1 MGIKALSDRKY
12 LNVRLK
18 ELYQQDQI
26 EYMYHNRDI
35 YWKINKF
42 AVSDE
47 WNLSL
52 DFYSEMVDKDTNDI
66 NAWSELGLYYHEFQ
80 QYNEAIHCFEAV
92 INLDPFDAITWMLLG
107 NNYSDLKQIESSIK
121 CYENAFDLIDYELEM
136 ETFFTI
142 SISLAGIYL
151 EQDDYNK
158 SLKILNSLLDFEE
171 DLKPSELV
179 FAYNLI
185 AINYVKK
192 QEFVKVIEPMEK
204 ALAILPDNKKTEET
218 LKYIEIHAFNYQKKY
233 GVSPFSIR
241 ELNSEDYIILT
252 DTTLEI
258 IDKLESHYDNESE
271 SSFNSNDNQN
281 IIKKEISVQMLR
293 EFKEFRK
300 SFEKSSEKRDLL
312 LIKSYI
318 DNFIQFFFEKPTKK
332 QIAKVK
338 VSLENVIKGF
348 PDDMRNLVS
357 EEYSRTL
364 EQYKFLMPKKWK
376 KYGKALINLIPLL
389 R

>member
-1 MGIKALSDRKY
+1 M
-12 LNVRLK
+12 
-18 ELYQQDQI
+18 
-26 EYMYHNRDI
+26 
-35 YWKINKF
+35 
-42 AVSDE
+42 
-47 WNLSL
+47 
-52 DFYSEMVDKDTNDI
+52 
-66 NAWSELGLYYHEFQ
+66 
-80 QYNEAIHCFEAV
+80 
-92 INLDPFDAITWMLLG
+92 
-107 NNYSDLKQIESSIK
+107 
-121 CYENAFDLIDYELEM
+121 
-136 ETFFTI
+136 
-142 SISLAGIYL
+142 
-151 EQDDYNK
+151 
-158 SLKILNSLLDFEE
+158 
-171 DLKPSELV
+171 
-179 FAYNLI
+179 
-185 AINYVKK
+185 
-192 QEFVKVIEPMEK
+192 
-204 ALAILPDNKKTEET
+204 
-218 LKYIEIHAFNYQKKY
+218 
-233 GVSPFSIR
+233 
-241 ELNSEDYIILT
+241 
-252 DTTLEI
+252 EI

-357 EEYSRTL
+357 EEHSRTL